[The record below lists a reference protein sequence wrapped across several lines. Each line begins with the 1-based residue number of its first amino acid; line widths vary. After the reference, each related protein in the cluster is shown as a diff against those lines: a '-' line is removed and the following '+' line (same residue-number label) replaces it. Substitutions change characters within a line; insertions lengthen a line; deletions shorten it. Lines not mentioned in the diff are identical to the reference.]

1 MSINAYAYYS
11 YSAALL
17 AGVLVVVVVI
27 SLHMLVSE

>member
-1 MSINAYAYYS
+1 MLINAYAYYS

-17 AGVLVVVVVI
+17 AGVLVVVVI